1 MNMESDSQLHCTL
14 LDEPDEVGS
23 SPTFPVITNFQPSM
37 DGVKRNMMNTED
49 TLRPI
54 HAYTSVS
61 MCANLTILLLHF
73 PTVAPFAP
81 VIGLGAGLGFA
92 YLFSKGLR

>member
-1 MNMESDSQLHCTL
+1 MTKVPL
-14 LDEPDEVGS
+14 L
-23 SPTFPVITNFQPSM
+23 QPSTIEPE
-37 DGVKRNMMNTED
+37 VVTI
-49 TLRPI
+49 RPI

-92 YLFSKGLR
+92 YLFSKG